1 MFAFG
6 SLRKEGAIAD
16 DEGYLWAEYQSRW
29 LETDA
34 DKVAGSDSVI
44 SYLFGSDREFSET
57 EHEWGVKEGH
67 VIGLGN
73 GEMRYDDYE
82 EIVEVPFYRLFVDEY
97 ININITG

>member
-1 MFAFG
+1 MG
-6 SLRKEGAIAD
+6 S
-16 DEGYLWAEYQSRW
+16 
-29 LETDA
+29 
-34 DKVAGSDSVI
+34 
-44 SYLFGSDREFSET
+44 
-57 EHEWGVKEGH
+57 KEGH